1 MQADT
6 EGGALMSTVDRCT
19 CPKTG
24 PSSLLVQVGAVKPGL
39 TYAIERKCPVHGDID
54 EILESGRYTDR
65 RGRKWK
71 NVTHLNVE
79 SWAAEPYGRPD
90 ILPAQMRLMIERD
103 QHRGECRGLDSCTSH
118 PVPHVLAGRAFW
130 GRFYV
135 YEGGPRGIRSTLAEA
150 MDAARALAVNP

>member
-1 MQADT
+1 
-6 EGGALMSTVDRCT
+6 MSF
-19 CPKTG
+19 
-24 PSSLLVQVGAVKPGL
+24 
-39 TYAIERKCPVHGDID
+39 ID
-54 EILESGRYTDR
+54 EILASGQYTDR

-118 PVPHVLAGRAFW
+118 PVPHVLAGRAHARVFKVV
-130 GRFYV
+130 GRHFETRY
-135 YEGGPRGIRSTLAEA
+135 GATHAEA